1 MLVVFPEMRAQLRT
15 YHAIP
20 SLQAHQDANAYKQL
34 QDAPRL
40 KSILKGSVEDR
51 TEPNTLV
58 GIKEF
63 DPPRT
68 NPVNL
73 LFVICQSAQKIAE
86 LHFPAGQEF
95 HDLVMKTHYTSQSR
109 ARAFLWLMWFYLES
123 DFTEEGCDENPFG
136 AGVDYGLQVANQG
149 VPRVEPMS
157 KEDEEAE
164 NVDTQEELD
173 FGHEKQKMRAK
184 ILEVDQA
191 YLAADTKRTA
201 RHRTLTDE
209 GPAILPRIRPSKHE
223 SDMDSTRSTP
233 PPNKPL
239 PRRTPLST
247 APSRRG
253 ASTRFHMV
261 EGSSP
266 AGSGPVDGVAPR
278 KPRPPTAHQLAVE
291 RHRKEQVD
299 HILDRGVRKEHNKA
313 RKLRRKQGGVVRAM
327 IRVRAMSGEQ
337 AFCDSDEEGDIY
349 AHGEKDNSPFRS
361 RGPGGLCQLRTELD
375 DFGEETSAYG
385 AAIRRAVRRL
395 NRWDARGEKGIV
407 APIRRKRSQPPEEF
421 EEYDDGLPE
430 DDEQDAINGFKE
442 PPSEIN
448 GHAGDDADE
457 DEAGP
462 RKKRKLSPEGDANG
476 DIPAEQE
483 NGDHEDGASEIVA
496 KVHPDDEVAEEP
508 EKDPSPAE
516 EGTDAD

>member
-1 MLVVFPEMRAQLRT
+1 MRAQLRT

-51 TEPNTLV
+51 TEPNTLMA
-58 GIKEF
+58 IKDF
-63 DPPRT
+63 GPPRT

-86 LHFPAGQEF
+86 LHFPHGQEF
-95 HDLVMKTHYTSQSR
+95 HDLVMKTQYSSESR

-123 DFTEEGCDENPFG
+123 DFTEEGCEENPFG

-149 VPRVEPMS
+149 VPRMETMS
-157 KEDEEAE
+157 KEEEEAE
-164 NVDTQEELD
+164 NVDTQEEID

-191 YLAADTKRTA
+191 YLAADNKRTA
-201 RHRTLTDE
+201 RHRILADE

-239 PRRTPLST
+239 GRRTPMSGIGG
-247 APSRRG
+247 RRG

-266 AGSGPVDGVAPR
+266 GGSGHVDGVAPR

-299 HILDRGVRKEHNKA
+299 HILDRGVRKEHQKA
-313 RKLRRKQGGVVRAM
+313 RRHRRKQGGVYRAI
-327 IRVRAMSGEQ
+327 IRVRAMSDDQ
-337 AFCDSDEEGDIY
+337 AFCDSDDEGELFSADK
-349 AHGEKDNSPFRS
+349 EDSPFRS
-361 RGPGGLCQLRTELD
+361 RGPGGLCQLKTEPD

-395 NRWDARGEKGIV
+395 DRWDAEGQKGVV
-407 APIRRKRSQPPEEF
+407 APIKRKRAAQPDEEGDLHPD
-421 EEYDDGLPE
+421 EEIGDMTE
-430 DDEQDAINGFKE
+430 IQE
-442 PPSEIN
+442 PASELN
-448 GHAGDDADE
+448 GHAADDGDGDGEGDGE
-457 DEAGP
+457 TPEP
-462 RKKRKLSPEGDANG
+462 KKKRKKLSPAPDANG
-476 DIPAEQE
+476 DGQE
-483 NGDHEDGASEIVA
+483 NGDHEDGESEIVA
-496 KVHPDDEVAEEP
+496 KVKPDDEADENQ
-508 EKDPSPAE
+508 KDPSPAE
-516 EGTDAD
+516 EGAGAD